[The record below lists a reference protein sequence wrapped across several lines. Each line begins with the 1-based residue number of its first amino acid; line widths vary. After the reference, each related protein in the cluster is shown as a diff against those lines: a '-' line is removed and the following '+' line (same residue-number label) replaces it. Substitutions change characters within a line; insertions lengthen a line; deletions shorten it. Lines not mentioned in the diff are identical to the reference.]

1 MASENSRLETEFS
14 FNLLPTKTFS
24 FLQDKNTLQLLMK
37 WSMLGR
43 ISAQAFSFDQ
53 TFYPYNSH
61 DFTLSFFRDP
71 CVLTNLRK
79 MEAGAWVTLE
89 GEVVC
94 VQAEVV
100 PCSKVSMEMF
110 DPLYSSGI
118 ITPSGHITKCF
129 HDTHPDY
136 DLLRQMLQEDGSEEY
151 GVMERREFL
160 FLLFKH
166 VTLGGELCQYED
178 TINPYIDTT
187 RTIYRDL
194 VRYTHTV
201 HHTVHHTIHHHT
213 PYTTHIPYTTHA
225 HTPYTT
231 SHITPHRT
239 PHHTPTSYTTP
250 YTHTIHHTILTHHTP
265 HIHHTYTTP
274 YHTHTPYTTPYTTH
288 TPYHTPTPY
297 TTPYT
302 HTVHPHHTPTTYT
315 TTYTT

>member
-1 MASENSRLETEFS
+1 MASKNSPLETKFS
-14 FNLLPTKTFS
+14 FNLLPNKTFS
-24 FLQDKNTLQLLMK
+24 FLQDKTTLQLLMK

-94 VQAEVV
+94 VQVEVV
-100 PCSKVSMEMF
+100 PCSKVTMEMF

-118 ITPSGHITKCF
+118 ITASGHITKCF
-129 HDTHPDY
+129 HDTYPDY
-136 DLLRQMLQEDGSEEY
+136 DLLRQMLQEED

-178 TINPYIDTT
+178 TIHPYMDTT
-187 RTIYRDL
+187 RSIYRDL
-194 VRYTHTV
+194 VSVQKNPESKEISVVSTV
-201 HHTVHHTIHHHT
+201 IKVSALDASGVIY
-213 PYTTHIPYTTHA
+213 PA
-225 HTPYTT
+225 REKEDQ
-231 SHITPHRT
+231 SF
-239 PHHTPTSYTTP
+239 SYLIVDP
-250 YTHTIHHTILTHHTP
+250 FRRHVYVF
-265 HIHHTYTTP
+265 
-274 YHTHTPYTTPYTTH
+274 YHCYGVGAFTL
-288 TPYHTPTPY
+288 
-297 TTPYT
+297 
-302 HTVHPHHTPTTYT
+302 
-315 TTYTT
+315 

>member
-1 MASENSRLETEFS
+1 MVSETKFS

-24 FLQDKNTLQLLMK
+24 FLQDKSTLQLLMK

-53 TFYPYNSH
+53 NFYPYNSH

-118 ITPSGHITKCF
+118 ITSSGHITKCF

-160 FLLFKH
+160 FLVFKH
-166 VTLGGELCQYED
+166 MTLGGELCQYED

-194 VRYTHTV
+194 VSVQKNPESKEISVVSTV
-201 HHTVHHTIHHHT
+201 IKVSALD
-213 PYTTHIPYTTHA
+213 YLA
-225 HTPYTT
+225 C
-231 SHITPHRT
+231 
-239 PHHTPTSYTTP
+239 
-250 YTHTIHHTILTHHTP
+250 
-265 HIHHTYTTP
+265 
-274 YHTHTPYTTPYTTH
+274 
-288 TPYHTPTPY
+288 
-297 TTPYT
+297 
-302 HTVHPHHTPTTYT
+302 
-315 TTYTT
+315 

>member
-1 MASENSRLETEFS
+1 MACKNSPFETKFS

-24 FLQDKNTLQLLMK
+24 FLRDKSTLQLLMK

-129 HDTHPDY
+129 HDTYPDY

-194 VRYTHTV
+194 VSVQKNPENKEISVVSTV
-201 HHTVHHTIHHHT
+201 IKVFALDASGVCY
-213 PYTTHIPYTTHA
+213 PA
-225 HTPYTT
+225 REKEEQ
-231 SHITPHRT
+231 SF
-239 PHHTPTSYTTP
+239 SYLIVDP
-250 YTHTIHHTILTHHTP
+250 FRRHVYVF
-265 HIHHTYTTP
+265 
-274 YHTHTPYTTPYTTH
+274 YHCYGVGAFTL
-288 TPYHTPTPY
+288 
-297 TTPYT
+297 
-302 HTVHPHHTPTTYT
+302 
-315 TTYTT
+315 

>member
-1 MASENSRLETEFS
+1 MASETKFS

-24 FLQDKNTLQLLMK
+24 FLQDKSTLQLLMK

-53 TFYPYNSH
+53 NFYPYNSH

-79 MEAGAWVTLE
+79 MEAGAWVPLDSEGQSWLPGSTE

-118 ITPSGHITKCF
+118 ITSSGHINKCF

-160 FLLFKH
+160 FLVFKH
-166 VTLGGELCQYED
+166 MTLGGELCQYED

-194 VRYTHTV
+194 VSVQKNPESKEISVVSTV
-201 HHTVHHTIHHHT
+201 IKVSALDASGVCY
-213 PYTTHIPYTTHA
+213 PA
-225 HTPYTT
+225 REEEDQ
-231 SHITPHRT
+231 SF
-239 PHHTPTSYTTP
+239 SYLIVDP
-250 YTHTIHHTILTHHTP
+250 FRRHVYVF
-265 HIHHTYTTP
+265 
-274 YHTHTPYTTPYTTH
+274 YHCYGVGAFTL
-288 TPYHTPTPY
+288 
-297 TTPYT
+297 
-302 HTVHPHHTPTTYT
+302 
-315 TTYTT
+315 